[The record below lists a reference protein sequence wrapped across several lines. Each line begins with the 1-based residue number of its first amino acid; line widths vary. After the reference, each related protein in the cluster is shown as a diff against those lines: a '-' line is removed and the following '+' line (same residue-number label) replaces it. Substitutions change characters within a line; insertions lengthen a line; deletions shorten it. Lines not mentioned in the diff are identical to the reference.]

1 MFLQELSMLPM
12 LWLWMSVM
20 VHSPLCCGT
29 CQMTPRLRNV
39 CSLSV
44 LLLAFSATD
53 TTPLIAIDLQRC
65 WFLGTHSNVGGGYQ
79 DTALDGRSV

>member
-1 MFLQELSMLPM
+1 MFLQELSMLSV
-12 LWLWMSVM
+12 LWLWMSVV

-29 CQMTPRLRNV
+29 RQMIPRLRNV

-53 TTPLIAIDLQRC
+53 TTPLIA
-65 WFLGTHSNVGGGYQ
+65 FLGTHSNVYQ